1 MLLAGLRRMGGAE
14 PEVERTRR
22 GVRLLQNGSVL
33 SEVLSK
39 PGATDSVFDVLAA
52 AVRLFSPGDCV
63 GILVLPGVG

>member
-1 MLLAGLRRMGGAE
+1 MLLAGLRRKEGTE

-39 PGATDSVFDVLAA
+39 PGATDSVFDLS
-52 AVRLFSPGDCV
+52 L
-63 GILVLPGVG
+63 IHI